1 MTAKRESPSGR
12 PHPATFAAA
21 FATLIVMIVGSVG
34 PWGYFSG
41 DPSSDTAPITLYGI
55 DRDGRVTLALAVGA
69 ALLLLAHRQVK
80 GLSIGPLV
88 GTIAVAAV
96 CIIVLVVDLG
106 DIRNRSLTV
115 RWGIIVDLVGAA
127 LLVVATV
134 ALILQAPGRR
144 APASQA
150 AIAADARA
158 GLGAAPAPAWRAADW
173 YPDPQGEARLR
184 YWDGTRWTEHTA
196 Q

>member
-1 MTAKRESPSGR
+1 MTANPESASGK
-12 PHPATFAAA
+12 PQPATFAGAL
-21 FATLIVMIVGSVG
+21 ATLIVMIVGSVG

-41 DPSSDTAPITLYGI
+41 DSETPPTTLYGI
-55 DRDGRVTLALAVGA
+55 DRDGRVTLALAIGA
-69 ALLLLAHRQVK
+69 ALLLVAHRQVK

-88 GTIAVAAV
+88 GAIAVAV
-96 CIIVLVVDLG
+96 ICIVILVADLG
-106 DIRNRSLTV
+106 DIRNRSLAV

-144 APASQA
+144 VTATPGAG
-150 AIAADARA
+150 AAD
-158 GLGAAPAPAWRAADW
+158 LPAALETAQAPTWRAADW